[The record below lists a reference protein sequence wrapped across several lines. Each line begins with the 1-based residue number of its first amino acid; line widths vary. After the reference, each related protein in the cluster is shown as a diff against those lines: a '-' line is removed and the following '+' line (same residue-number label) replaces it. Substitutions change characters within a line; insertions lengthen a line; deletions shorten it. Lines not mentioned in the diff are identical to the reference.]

1 MRNYL
6 KSYAIIALGSVIYAL
21 AFDWFVAPNLIA
33 MGGVTGLAQ
42 IIHALAPA
50 LTVGML
56 SFVMNVPLFLAGWK
70 LIGGHL
76 LVSSLFSIVVSSL
89 AIDGINAL
97 YQFSS
102 MDPMLACLYGGAVMG
117 LGLGIVFSQGA
128 TTGGSDIVAKLLKLK
143 FPWLPIGKLVMIP
156 DMAVILLVAVVYG
169 TLNAV
174 LYGIIKLFVCTKVMD
189 TVLYG
194 MDTSRVA
201 YIISDQWRTVA
212 DTLLRDLHRGVTI
225 LRGEGAYTGAEKRVL
240 LVAFKQK
247 EIVRIKKMVHE
258 IDPDA
263 FFIACDAHEVL
274 GEGFGD
280 YAKEN
285 I

>member
-1 MRNYL
+1 MKKQL

-21 AFDWFVAPNLIA
+21 AFDWFVAPNMIA

-42 IIHALAPA
+42 VINTLFPF
-50 LTVGML
+50 LTVGVL
-56 SFVMNVPLFLAGWK
+56 SFIMNVPLFLAGWK

-76 LVSSLFSIVVSSL
+76 LVTSLFSMVVSSL

-97 YQFSS
+97 YTFHS
-102 MDPMLACLYGGAVMG
+102 MDPILACLYGGAVMG
-117 LGLGIVFSQGA
+117 VGLGIVFSQGA
-128 TTGGSDIVAKLLKLK
+128 TTGGSDIIAKLLKLK

-156 DMAVILLVAVVYG
+156 DMCVMLLVAVVYG
-169 TLNAV
+169 TVDAV
-174 LYGIIKLFVCTKVMD
+174 LYGLIKLFVCSKLMD

-201 YIISDQWRTVA
+201 YIISDQWQSVSQA
-212 DTLLRDLHRGVTI
+212 LLRDLNRGVTI

-240 LVAFKQK
+240 LVAFKQN
-247 EIVRIKKMVHE
+247 EIARIKRMVHD
-258 IDPDA
+258 IDPNA

-280 YAKEN
+280 YQKEE